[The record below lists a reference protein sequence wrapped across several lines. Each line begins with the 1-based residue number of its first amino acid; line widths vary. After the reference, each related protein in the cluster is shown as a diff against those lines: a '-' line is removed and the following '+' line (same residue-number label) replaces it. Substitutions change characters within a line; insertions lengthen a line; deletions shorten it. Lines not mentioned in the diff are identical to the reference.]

1 MIDNLDMISDTVID
15 NDEADDDGN
24 TVDME
29 KVSYNIMSKEI
40 SVAKCFKDWGAHVG
54 VQDP

>member
-1 MIDNLDMISDTVID
+1 MISDTVID